1 MKHKLIINHDW
12 YFTIEFKLVY
22 VIFKLKEKA
31 LKQTMRRR
39 LRGYLNSYEYYKK
52 ILNDLTD
59 IHKNSDRQNNAK
71 RQYNS
76 LQ

>member
-12 YFTIEFKLVY
+12 YFTIKFKLIY

-31 LKQTMRRR
+31 LEQTMRRR
-39 LRGYLNSYEYYKK
+39 LKSYSNLYEFYKK

-59 IHKNSDRQNNAK
+59 IHENSDR
-71 RQYNS
+71 
-76 LQ
+76 